1 MIDGDEVCFILTLVF
16 VGTFKL
22 LGLGVVIRCADFG
35 VERFSNSGEGIGI
48 NASLLIG
55 DGSFWDV
62 SEITDGDDETIYM
75 KE

>member
-1 MIDGDEVCFILTLVF
+1 
-16 VGTFKL
+16 
-22 LGLGVVIRCADFG
+22 
-35 VERFSNSGEGIGI
+35 
-48 NASLLIG
+48 LLIG